1 MYMESMNHDSLIF
14 KKENACYNL
23 LCLSLSVSL
32 CLPLS
37 LSVSLSIAVYLSQSL
52 SVCLS
57 VSLCLCVSVSLCLC
71 LCLSVCV
78 SVSVSVPLCLCLC
91 LCLSVCLSVSPSDMS
106 SKCVP
111 SNNLNALPLI
121 QLVSPAYLSVWRHLP
136 APQCI
141 ARAAAIVMKGCLCFQ
156 MYRCGLHVC
165 PLSCPLVECSRTNSV
180 ADWLSYIHS
189 LSLLDGSRKT
199 IEWAF
204 SNYSMKFTT
213 SYYCLQYYVV
223 STLKNMQKKAFLH
236 HFHYVTQT

>member
-1 MYMESMNHDSLIF
+1 MPVSVCLALS
-14 KKENACYNL
+14 ASVSV
-23 LCLSLSVSL
+23 CLSVYRCLS
-32 CLPLS
+32 
-37 LSVSLSIAVYLSQSL
+37 LSQSL
-52 SVCLS
+52 SVCL
-57 VSLCLCVSVSLCLC
+57 CLC
-71 LCLSVCV
+71 LCLSICV
-78 SVSVSVPLCLCLC
+78 SVSVSVSV
-91 LCLSVCLSVSPSDMS
+91 CLSVCLSVSPSDMS

-165 PLSCPLVECSRTNSV
+165 PLSCPLVECSRTNSI

-223 STLKNMQKKAFLH
+223 STLNNMQKKAFLH